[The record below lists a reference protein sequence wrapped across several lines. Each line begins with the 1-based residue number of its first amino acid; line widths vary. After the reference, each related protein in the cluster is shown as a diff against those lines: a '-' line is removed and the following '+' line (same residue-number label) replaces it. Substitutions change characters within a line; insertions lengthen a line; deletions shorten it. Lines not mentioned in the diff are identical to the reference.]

1 MFGKNNLSVIVLA
14 GTASAVKIQ
23 REPLLSA
30 NAPVRE
36 AHMIPYEEDH
46 PMNYEV
52 PDFGLAHET
61 KYTLN
66 NIKNAE
72 LKLKHNLN
80 FMNDPLPAVEESH
93 PVNYAVADFGMD
105 PEIKTSL
112 SNMGIAESDLGHKLT
127 IKDESVAE
135 NADQWT
141 NLV

>member
-1 MFGKNNLSVIVLA
+1 MFGKNHLSVIVLA

-46 PMNYEV
+46 PMNYAV

-72 LKLKHNLN
+72 KKLKHELN
-80 FMNDPLPAVEESH
+80 FMNDPIPPVEEDH
-93 PVNYAVADFGMD
+93 PMNYPVADFGMD
-105 PEIKTSL
+105 PDIKTSL
-112 SNMGIAESDLGHKLT
+112 SNMTIAESDLGHKFT
-127 IKDESVAE
+127 V
-135 NADQWT
+135 
-141 NLV
+141 